1 MLYDFSLH
9 HKIGKLVPEYLH
21 AVSSVTWVE
30 HLTRLIKSQISNKQ
44 ENKIEAEYLSLLTI
58 NSCASELEF
67 LQCRVLSAHFLSLIT
82 VLCPWENGTQ
92 NRTFPL
98 TPLVVSFSPTPDS
111 SLSSLPLHPST
122 LVVTAYFS
130 CWQSGFYSFT

>member
-1 MLYDFSLH
+1 MLYDFNLH

-30 HLTRLIKSQISNKQ
+30 HLTRLMKRHISSKR
-44 ENKIEAEYLSLLTI
+44 ENKIEAQYLSLLTLT
-58 NSCASELEF
+58 SCASELEF
-67 LQCRVLSAHFLSLIT
+67 LHCRTLLTHFLSLIT

-92 NRTFPL
+92 KGLSL